1 MVGFPPILLRE
12 KEREGQIGNPVTI
25 CPVNKQAMVP
35 KISCSL
41 GKGLKKRQ
49 RNNQFPS
56 CLTAISILQKE
67 TLSPYV
73 TSLYGSLP
81 PLPLESGSRERK
93 GIVRTAVVQKPRS
106 LMTNISG
113 GQFLRGNNRAG
124 LGDKTPFQAGGRH
137 PRLEFCFLVPGPG
150 RQAAAAGGAIHIL
163 VSDARRAGRGAGPL
177 TQHAHLQQRSVL
189 DPGGTADL
197 TFSARAGCARSGP
210 VALRCLNR
218 QLRKWAVGRV
228 RHLIHHLAQ
237 QAGVM

>member
-1 MVGFPPILLRE
+1 M
-12 KEREGQIGNPVTI
+12 
-25 CPVNKQAMVP
+25 
-35 KISCSL
+35 
-41 GKGLKKRQ
+41 
-49 RNNQFPS
+49 
-56 CLTAISILQKE
+56 AISILQKE
-67 TLSPYV
+67 TLPPHV

-113 GQFLRGNNRAG
+113 AQFLRGNNRAG

-150 RQAAAAGGAIHIL
+150 RQADKRLEAQFIFWFLMRGGGQGGSRPSYATCSPSAE
-163 VSDARRAGRGAGPL
+163 VGAGP
-177 TQHAHLQQRSVL
+177 
-189 DPGGTADL
+189 GTADL
-197 TFSARAGCARSGP
+197 TFSARAGCARSGGRI
-210 VALRCLNR
+210 ALRCFNR
-218 QLRKWAVGRV
+218 QLRKWAVGRA